1 MLQLKKRW
9 IAAVVILLCIV
20 AEIGC
25 LPVHGAQK
33 QASGRVIRIGYIDY
47 DGFITEDKDGDYTGY
62 GVEYLRKIAQY
73 TGWEYEYHYDSW
85 ENQLEKL
92 KSGEIDFLCHAQ
104 KTPERERA
112 YLFSKYSIGAEASV
126 LYARADDERYFFND
140 YEAYDGM
147 KIAIL
152 ADSFQNAEFAAYA
165 KKKDFT
171 YETVTCATQAECF
184 AALDEQRVDAV
195 AMGSLA
201 LKSGYKAICRFGSDP
216 FYFMTGGENQE
227 LMDELDDALGQILAS
242 DASFQS
248 ELYEKYYGEYEME
261 SGIVFTREE
270 AEYIK
275 TAEPVRIACIPS
287 RQPFSYVNGKGEI
300 DGITVDILRLLSAQS
315 GLTFEYVMLPQ
326 GMRTTEYLEQN
337 PDVLV
342 AGVLTDNPAFD
353 GQPYLLTDN
362 FYTDDVALAALDDM
376 EYNLDAGKET
386 YTLAIPRSYI
396 ALEDYILRNYPQFE
410 IVECQTTQECLDKV
424 ADGSVDFVAQNINVI
439 KYYLANPH
447 YERITVVPTFFMDER
462 TGIVSLDSE
471 DHRMITGILNKCIA
485 TITPKE
491 LAQFTVDHT
500 LANRYTLTWKD
511 MMYKFRYPFL
521 MIGVLLIA
529 VISLLCSFEVMRR
542 KNYRSLEEK
551 NGQLA
556 VAVAQANSTNQAKSE
571 FLARM
576 SHEIRTPMNAIAGLT
591 QLARKRADEP
601 EQVKAYL
608 DKIETSSAMLLNI
621 INDVLDMS
629 AIESNKLKIAQSSF
643 VLDEL
648 LDSVETVY
656 SAQCRQKGVAFVME
670 KKISNGMLVGDALRL
685 NQILLNLVSNAY
697 KFTPEGGTITVTV
710 LEMPGHAER
719 EYYKFIVS
727 DTGEGMSEEMLEK
740 LFTPFEQEEAD
751 TARRHGGSGLGL
763 SIAKNL
769 VELMGGSISCQSKKG
784 EGTTFTVSLPFVSA
798 AEEKKAVPGEAEK
811 ANEETFDFGGRRVLL
826 VEDTEMNAEIM
837 TDLLGTV
844 NLNVDHAWNG
854 KEGVELFERSKP
866 GTYLAILMD
875 VQMPVMNGY
884 EAAKAIRALP
894 RYEAAQIPIYAMT
907 ANAFTEDISAALNA
921 GMNGHIAKPVDTMA
935 LYRILKKVMEERG

>member
-1 MLQLKKRW
+1 MLRFKKRW
-9 IAAVVILLCIV
+9 IAAVMILLCIV
-20 AEIGC
+20 GEIGG
-25 LPVHGAQK
+25 LSVYGAQE
-33 QASGRVIRIGYIDY
+33 QTPGRVVRIGYIDY
-47 DGFITEDKDGDYTGY
+47 DGFITEDGEGDYTGY
-62 GVEYLRKIAQY
+62 GVDYLRKIAQY
-73 TGWEYEYHYDSW
+73 TDWEYEYSYDSW

-92 KSGEIDFLCHAQ
+92 KSGEIDFVCHAQ
-104 KTPERERA
+104 KTPERERE

-126 LYARADDERYFFND
+126 LYARADDERYYFND

-147 KIAIL
+147 TIAIL

-171 YETVTCATQAECF
+171 YETVTYATQAECF
-184 AALDEQRVDAV
+184 AALDNQQVDAV

-201 LKSGYKAICRFGSDP
+201 LKNGYKAICRFGSDP
-216 FYFMTGGENQE
+216 FYFMTGEQNQE
-227 LMDELDDALGQILAS
+227 LLDEMDDALGQILAS
-242 DASFQS
+242 GSSFQS
-248 ELYEKYYGEYEME
+248 ELYEKYYGEFELG

-275 TAEPVRIACIPS
+275 TAEPIQIACIPS
-287 RQPFSYVNGKGEI
+287 RQPFSYVNSNGEI
-300 DGITVDILRLLSAQS
+300 DGITIDILKLLSERS
-315 GLTFEYVMLPQ
+315 GLTFEYVMLPS
-326 GMRTTEYLEQN
+326 GMRTTEYLEQH

-342 AGVLTDNPAFD
+342 AGILTDNPMFAK
-353 GQPYLLTDN
+353 QPYLLTDC
-362 FYTDDVALAALDDM
+362 FCTDDVALASLYDM
-376 EYNLDAGKET
+376 EYDLNAGQET

-396 ALEDYILRNYPQFE
+396 ALEDYIIRNYPQFE

-424 ADGSVDFVAQNINVI
+424 ADGSVDFMAQNVNVI
-439 KYYLANPH
+439 KSYLANPH

-471 DHRMITGILNKCIA
+471 EHQLIIGILNKCIA

-500 LANRYTLTWKD
+500 LANRYTLTWGD
-511 MMYKFRYPFL
+511 MMYKFRYPFWI
-521 MIGVLLIA
+521 IGVLLLA
-529 VISLLCSFEVMRR
+529 VIVLLFSFEVMRR
-542 KNYRSLEEK
+542 RNYRSLEEK

-556 VAVAQANSTNQAKSE
+556 VAVSQANNANQAKSQ

-576 SHEIRTPMNAIAGLT
+576 SHEIRTPMNAIVGLT

-601 EQVKAYL
+601 EQVEDYL
-608 DKIETSSAMLLNI
+608 DKIETSSTMLLNI

-643 VLDEL
+643 VLDEI

-656 SAQCRQKGVAFVME
+656 GAQCRQKGIAFVME
-670 KKISNGMLVGDALRL
+670 KKISNGALVGDALRL

-697 KFTPEGGTITVTV
+697 KFTPEGGRITVSV
-710 LEMPGHAER
+710 WEMPGHAER
-719 EYYKFIVS
+719 EYYKFVVS
-727 DTGEGMSEEMLEK
+727 DTGEGMSEEMQER

-784 EGTTFTVSLPFVSA
+784 EGTIFTVSLPFMS
-798 AEEKKAVPGEAEK
+798 AEEEK
-811 ANEETFDFGGRRVLL
+811 EHAPEGSAKEETFDFGGRRILL
-826 VEDTEMNAEIM
+826 VEDTGMNAEIM
-837 TDLLGTV
+837 TDLLGIV
-844 NLNVDHAWNG
+844 NLSVDHAWNG
-854 KEGVELFERSKP
+854 KEGVELFEKSEP

-884 EAAKAIRALP
+884 EAAKAIRALQSA
-894 RYEAAQIPIYAMT
+894 EAVQIPIYAMT